1 MNREQAI
8 NLADDSC
15 YGDWEG
21 NALGV
26 DDVINTIYDDFES
39 RTCGNCAVIDC
50 PILSML
56 FNRTPRLDFKLNDFG
71 CNQFVRDN

>member
-8 NLADDSC
+8 NLADDNC
-15 YGDWEG
+15 YGDYEG

-39 RTCGNCAVIDC
+39 RTCGNCAVMDC
-50 PILSML
+50 PILHTL
-56 FNRTPRLDFKLNDFG
+56 ANAGTIRLVDFG
-71 CNQFVRDN
+71 CTEFVRID